1 MATDVKTPEALQS
14 HQQEYQSQAWKAYT
28 LMELGSWVHLFA
40 KRAEHRSH
48 AAIDK
53 RKKDLYDARNYL
65 AMMTAHLDALDA
77 ETKRIEAGIVQS
89 PQ

>member
-1 MATDVKTPEALQS
+1 MAIDTPKEIEV
-14 HQQEYQSQAWKAYT
+14 HQPEYLSQAWAAYT
-28 LMELGSWVHLFA
+28 LQELGSWVHLFA
-40 KRAEHRSH
+40 KRAQHRSA

-77 ETKRIEAGIVQS
+77 ETRNLEAASQQGR
-89 PQ
+89 